1 MAIGQPDGKV
11 TVVDLDGS
19 LHAEFDVY
27 EAMED
32 FRWCDI
38 LINENY
44 IVCASTESN
53 RIGHEVKIF
62 SHTGKRLKGR
72 VHDVRALELR
82 PEIFSMGYFW
92 GELSDYDTVISLRRF
107 IYTVRPTYSDIRISG

>member
-1 MAIGQPDGKV
+1 MVAIGQPDGKV

-62 SHTGKRLKGR
+62 SHTGKRLNEFASLPHGR
-72 VHDVRALELR
+72 PYMISEHKLL
-82 PEIFSMGYFW
+82 I
-92 GELSDYDTVISLRRF
+92 LSD
-107 IYTVRPTYSDIRISG
+107 DINGL